1 MPSAAPAQVQPLSAP
16 NARGAFEAGV
26 APRVLSRYRDGYRI
40 ARTAVVLGRLIQV
53 LGVLLGLL
61 IVVGAF
67 AAMGALRQEPRG
79 GIVELLLGLFLG
91 GGAFA
96 LFFVLGVIL
105 SSLGQLKKAALDS
118 AVNSSPFLT
127 NEERA
132 EVMSLR

>member
-1 MPSAAPAQVQPLSAP
+1 MQPISAP

-26 APRVLSRYRDGYRI
+26 APKVLSRYTDAYRV
-40 ARTAVVLGRLIQV
+40 ARTTVVLGTLIKV

-61 IVVGAF
+61 IGFGAF
-67 AAMGALRQEPRG
+67 ALVNSLGQGPRG
-79 GIVELLLGLFLG
+79 GVVGLLLGLFLG

-96 LFFVLGVIL
+96 LFFVLGLIL
-105 SSLGQLKKAALDS
+105 SSFGQLKKAALDS

-132 EVMSLR
+132 QVMSLR

>member
-1 MPSAAPAQVQPLSAP
+1 VQPIHAPSA
-16 NARGAFEAGV
+16 RGTFEAGV
-26 APRVLSRYRDGYRI
+26 APRVLSRYRDGYRV

-61 IVVGAF
+61 IGVGAF
-67 AAMGALRQEPRG
+67 AAVYALGQGQGG
-79 GIVELLLGLFLG
+79 GIVELLLGLFFG
-91 GGAFA
+91 GGTFA

-105 SSLGQLKKAALDS
+105 SSLGQLKKAALDA

-132 EVMSLR
+132 DVMSLR

>member
-1 MPSAAPAQVQPLSAP
+1 VQPISVP
-16 NARGAFEAGV
+16 SARGAFEAGV
-26 APRVLSRYRDGYRI
+26 APSVLSRYRDGYRV
-40 ARTAVVLGRLIQV
+40 ARTAVGLGTFVKV

-61 IVVGAF
+61 IGFGAF
-67 AAMGALRQEPRG
+67 ALVDSLGQGPRG
-79 GIVELLLGLFLG
+79 GIVGLLLGLFLG

-105 SSLGQLKKAALDS
+105 SSLGQLKKAALDA

>member
-1 MPSAAPAQVQPLSAP
+1 MSSASPAQVQPIPTPS
-16 NARGAFEAGV
+16 ARGAFEAGV

-61 IVVGAF
+61 IVVGAL

-91 GGAFA
+91 GGAFG